1 MAELHPDTLLPRKQA
16 AAALTD
22 AGYPIA
28 AGTLDTKA
36 SRGNGP
42 PYRRFGKRALY
53 RWGDLLA
60 WAESCLTPPCRS
72 AAQARAQF
80 PAASITAISHTETA
94 AVQ

>member
-1 MAELHPDTLLPRKQA
+1 MAELHPDALLLRKQA
-16 AAALTD
+16 AAALTE

-28 AGTLDTKA
+28 PGTLDTKA

-60 WAESCLTPPCRS
+60 WAESCLTPPHRS
-72 AAQARAQF
+72 TSEVHA
-80 PAASITAISHTETA
+80 PASPACATELHR
-94 AVQ
+94 